1 MTLSARAI
9 ALQGFGFGALLV
21 AAQGFATVDALVPI
35 TPIGPNAGGNSH
47 GKDTG
52 RRVRERQHIAPTVH
66 KTAQQRRNEQ
76 ILTLLIL

>member
-47 GKDTG
+47 AKDTG
-52 RRVRERQHIAPTVH
+52 RRARHHTIQAPR
-66 KTAQQRRNEQ
+66 KSDQQRRNEQ